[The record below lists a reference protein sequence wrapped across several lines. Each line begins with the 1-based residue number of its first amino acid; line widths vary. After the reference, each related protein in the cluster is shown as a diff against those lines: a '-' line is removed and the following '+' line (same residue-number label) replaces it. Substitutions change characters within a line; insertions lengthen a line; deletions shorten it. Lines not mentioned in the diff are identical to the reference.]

1 MKTPKDFDYDLWT
14 TKENLCMVRIKATGE
29 ECEVSRETF
38 RLLRAEEDRLKRGRT
53 RRSKEI
59 FLEEKSSAVLSV
71 DIEPEGKE
79 GVSSAWLM
87 DTYDFVEEIITHQTF
102 WQFFSSLTKRQQD
115 VCRLCIL
122 AGVKKSDYAKDQG
135 ISPASVTKTVHQIQT
150 KAKKFF
156 GQG

>member
-14 TKENLCMVRIKATGE
+14 TKENLCMVRVKATGE

-38 RLLRAEEDRLKRGRT
+38 RLLRAEEERLKRKQK
-53 RRSKEI
+53 RRNKEV
-59 FLEEKSSAVLSV
+59 FLEEKSSIILSV
-71 DIEPEGKE
+71 DVEPGRQ
-79 GVSSAWLM
+79 GVSSAWLV
-87 DTYDFVEEIITHQTF
+87 DTYDFVEEVITNQTF
-102 WQFFSSLTKRQQD
+102 RLFFDSLTKRQQD

-122 AGVKKSDYAKDQG
+122 AGVKKSDYAKYQG

-156 GQG
+156 GKG